1 MAHPLAA
8 RLIELKPT
16 VAVLTPEPEASGA
29 RGAPPPVED
38 PGPPE
43 PDLDTLL
50 AEAFARG
57 VAQGEA
63 GAAAVHGAALE
74 AAEARAAELLAMERA
89 RWADEEG
96 ARLAALLTELAG
108 GIEERIAAGA
118 ARVLRPFLDEA
129 VRDRALAGLMAAL
142 DTILRGKPAAAI
154 ALTGPA
160 DLGEALLRRLPAPTA
175 ERIRFTP
182 GEGIELLLTVD
193 DLVVETQ
200 LASWS
205 RALREPAV

>member
-16 VAVLTPEPEASGA
+16 VAVLTPEPEASA
-29 RGAPPPVED
+29 VNGAPPAAED
-38 PGPPE
+38 PGPPAL
-43 PDLDTLL
+43 DLDTLL

-63 GAAAVHGAALE
+63 NAAAVHGAALE
-74 AAEARAAELLAMERA
+74 EAQARAAELLAMERA

-96 ARLAALLTELAG
+96 ARLAALLAELAG
-108 GIEERIAAGA
+108 GIEERIAAGT
-118 ARVLRPFLDEA
+118 ARVLRPFVDEA
-129 VRDRALAGLMAAL
+129 VRDRALAGLTAAL
-142 DTILRGKPAAAI
+142 DTILRGKPAASF

-160 DLGEALLRRLPAPTA
+160 DLAEALLRRLPAPTA

-182 GEGIELLLTVD
+182 GEGIELTLSVD

-205 RALREPAV
+205 RALRGPDV